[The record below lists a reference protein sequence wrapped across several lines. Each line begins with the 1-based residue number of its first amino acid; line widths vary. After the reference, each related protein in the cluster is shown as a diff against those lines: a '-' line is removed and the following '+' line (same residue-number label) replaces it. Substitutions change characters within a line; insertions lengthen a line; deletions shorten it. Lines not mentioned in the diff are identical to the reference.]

1 VPRDLLSRAAAR
13 LPARWHGRTVARHSL
28 VTANLLVGLVVCGA
42 LLWGFVA
49 LADEVP
55 EHGWL
60 VRADL
65 AVAAWLQVHG
75 TEGGESIFAAV
86 SWLGSPVLIAVV
98 VLVGVWLAVRR
109 SWPQFWVWAGT
120 IAGGA
125 ALEQVLKAA
134 FHRTRPVYAAEFIH
148 RASWSFPSGHA
159 MNSLIVYGLL
169 AHMLLPH
176 IESPARRRVLVVG
189 TAVLIAAIGY
199 SRLYLGV
206 HYLSDVVA
214 GFLAGGLWLLVCAG
228 AYDLSQ
234 RRAKR
239 IALPAKP

>member
-1 VPRDLLSRAAAR
+1 VPPDLLSRVVAR
-13 LPARWHGRTVARHSL
+13 LPARWHGRTVALRSL
-28 VTANLLVGLVVCGA
+28 VTANLVAGLVVCAA
-42 LLWGFVA
+42 LLWGFVS

-60 VRADL
+60 VRVDL

-86 SWLGSPVLIAVV
+86 SWLGSPVLIAVA
-98 VLVGVWLAVRR
+98 VLMGAWLAVRR
-109 SWPQFWVWAGT
+109 SWLRFGVWAGT

-125 ALEQVLKAA
+125 ALELVLKAA

-169 AHMLLPH
+169 AHVLLPH
-176 IESPARRRVLVVG
+176 IESPAGRRALVAGAV
-189 TAVLIAAIGY
+189 VLIAAIGY

-214 GFLAGGLWLLVCAG
+214 GFLAGGLWLLVCIG

-234 RRAKR
+234 QRAKR
-239 IALPAKP
+239 VTLPQKS